1 MRMIFTASTE
11 YKNACANS
19 NVIKLDK
26 VCDIEILDNGN
37 KIWTNVKDVNIGDY
51 IFIFDDNDNTN
62 KTYSIKNIRDCG
74 NYIIIKY

>member
-11 YKNACANS
+11 YKNVCVNS

-74 NYIIIKY
+74 NYIIINY